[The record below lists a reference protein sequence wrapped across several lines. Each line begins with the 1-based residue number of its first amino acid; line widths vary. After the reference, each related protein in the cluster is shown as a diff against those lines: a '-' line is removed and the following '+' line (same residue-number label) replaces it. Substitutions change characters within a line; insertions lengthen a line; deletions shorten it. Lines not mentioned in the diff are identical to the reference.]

1 MALSDI
7 NGRGGPWYCG
17 GLMSQHRGNAGGV
30 GWESVGGLGST
41 LIEAKGRGRGQMS
54 DGVFME
60 G

>member
-1 MALSDI
+1 MIS
-7 NGRGGPWYCG
+7 RGGS
-17 GLMSQHRGNAGGV
+17 MSQHRGNAGGV